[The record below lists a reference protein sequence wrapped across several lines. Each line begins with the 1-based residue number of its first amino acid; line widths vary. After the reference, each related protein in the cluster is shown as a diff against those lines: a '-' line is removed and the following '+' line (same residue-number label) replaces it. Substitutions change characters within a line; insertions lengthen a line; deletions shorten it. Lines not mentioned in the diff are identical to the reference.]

1 MYEELEFNKSGV
13 ISINTP
19 KGVAKITTSGLK
31 EELLKIEAVNV
42 LRKAGKNIT
51 SKIKDDEALKKLV
64 ELIDGDIEVLSYEL
78 N

>member
-1 MYEELEFNKSGV
+1 MPQNFTEYHGTLHNFAYEHK
-13 ISINTP
+13 ISY
-19 KGVAKITTSGLK
+19 